1 MAKFKVT
8 AADNQTAFLHAIC
21 IFLCLSV
28 CLSVSLLATVLQFK
42 SLFILLSSRQDENGK
57 NHFHSRFELFGAE
70 NICSRRGAE
79 FSCIFRVCRWMLF
92 PSFYTTAGHNCP
104 RATPTTRRPQK
115 QATSF
120 AAVIVLAHMILHPAP
135 LSHIAHPTRYLR
147 WLLGKLKA
155 KCISHF
161 SSSRLPVS
169 ARLDF
174 PLFCSTFPSAAKQNQ
189 CNQSC
194 RRRFLLMTSLPVRW
208 ESVHQVS
215 LVVYHISLLVA
226 TSTF

>member
-1 MAKFKVT
+1 MKMGKIIFT
-8 AADNQTAFLHAIC
+8 AALSFLEQKTFA
-21 IFLCLSV
+21 
-28 CLSVSLLATVLQFK
+28 
-42 SLFILLSSRQDENGK
+42 RE
-57 NHFHSRFELFGAE
+57 EE
-70 NICSRRGAE
+70 
-79 FSCIFRVCRWMLF
+79 
-92 PSFYTTAGHNCP
+92 PSFPAFSVYADGCFSPLSTRLLDIIAP

-174 PLFCSTFPSAAKQNQ
+174 PLFCSTFSSAAKQNQ

>member
-1 MAKFKVT
+1 MRFSKFDVCCFFLFCSPLYRWQSSRSQQRIIKQHFCTQFAFSSAYLCAFRFHYWQQCCSLNHYLFCYLQDKMKMGKIIFT
-8 AADNQTAFLHAIC
+8 AALSFWSRKHLLAKRSRVFLHFPCMQMDA
-21 IFLCLSV
+21 
-28 CLSVSLLATVLQFK
+28 
-42 SLFILLSSRQDENGK
+42 
-57 NHFHSRFELFGAE
+57 
-70 NICSRRGAE
+70 
-79 FSCIFRVCRWMLF
+79 F

-155 KCISHF
+155 KCSSHF

-174 PLFCSTFPSAAKQNQ
+174 PLFCSTFPRLQNKT
-189 CNQSC
+189 NA
-194 RRRFLLMTSLPVRW
+194 TSLVDG
-208 ESVHQVS
+208 V
-215 LVVYHISLLVA
+215 
-226 TSTF
+226 FF